1 MIVKNQIEILA
12 KDVVM
17 EGAENVRIQVL
28 MGDNVNAPHF
38 VMRRFTIGP
47 GGHTPLHDHD
57 WEHEVF
63 VLEGKGALV
72 NADGHEAPLNPA
84 DFAFVPAGETHQ
96 FKNKSPND
104 FVFLCI
110 IPVQ

>member
-1 MIVKNQIEILA
+1 MIVQNQRDVPA

-17 EGAENVRIQVL
+17 EDAENVRIQVL
-28 MGDNVNAPHF
+28 MGDNVAAPHF

-63 VLEGKGALV
+63 VLDGRGALV
-72 NADGHEAPLNPA
+72 DENGREIPLRPT
-84 DFAFVPAGETHQ
+84 DFAFVPAGEVHQ
-96 FKNKSPND
+96 FRNTGQED
-104 FVFLCI
+104 FVFLCV